1 MSMRWFGSK
10 KWCTRLSNNVDSKLG
25 SLQDRIAYQFNDIE
39 GLQLA
44 LTHRSFSAQNN
55 ERLEFL
61 GDSILDLVVGESLF
75 ERYPDLRE
83 GELSRMRSALVKG
96 KSLAAMAREFDL
108 GPVLRMGSGEVSNGG
123 RERDSL
129 LADAFEALVG
139 AIYRDAGFEVCRQ
152 CVLRWFEDRLQRAEG
167 NRRLQQKDPKT
178 RLQEWLQAR
187 KQPLPEYSVVET
199 LGAEHNMQFKVECRL
214 ALLQKPVTGSG
225 LSRRQAE
232 QDAANAAL
240 QALSPEEHPT
250 I

>member
-1 MSMRWFGSK
+1 M
-10 KWCTRLSNNVDSKLG
+10 RLSNRADPTLTA
-25 SLQDRIAYQFNDIE
+25 LQDRIGYQFKNIE
-39 GLQLA
+39 GLKLA

-61 GDSILDLVVGESLF
+61 GDSILDLVVGEALF
-75 ERYPDLRE
+75 ERYPDQRE

-96 KSLAAMAREFDL
+96 KSLAAMAREFEL
-108 GPVLRMGSGEVSNGG
+108 GPVLRMGSGEQNNGG

-139 AIYRDAGFEVCRQ
+139 AIYRDAGFEACRS
-152 CVLRWFEDRLQRAEG
+152 CVLQWFEQRLQSAQG
-167 NRRLQQKDPKT
+167 DRRLQQKDPKT

-187 KQPLPEYSVVET
+187 KHALPEYTVVDT
-199 LGAEHNMQFKVECRL
+199 RGAEHNMQFTVECRL
-214 ALLQKPVTGSG
+214 APLQQAVTGSG

-240 QALSPEEHPT
+240 QALSQQEHSAS
-250 I
+250 